1 MADPA
6 LPIWSDH
13 LASTE
18 PGCEVLMQSSAPP
31 VSTLQ
36 VDVVGWGSNQA
47 LTFLLY

>member
-1 MADPA
+1 MTDPA
-6 LPIWSDH
+6 LPGWSDC

-18 PGCEVLMQSSAPP
+18 PGCEVLMQLSAPP

-36 VDVVGWGSNQA
+36 VGVVGWGRDQA